1 MSLTPRLV
9 ATRRFGGSLRL
20 WRVALLALSLFA
32 IGVAPAVASGPA
44 PDRST
49 ARFEIDF
56 MQDMID
62 HHAMAVMM
70 AEICLDKAVHAELR
84 SLCQNIMASQSQ
96 EIQQMQ
102 SWLQSWYGVSHL
114 PAETKDTG
122 QMKQLERAS
131 GAEFEIR
138 FMEMM
143 IRHHRAAIKEAET
156 CLDRAYHPELKQL
169 CQNIIRTQSAEIQ
182 QLETWL
188 CQWYGRCDGRRRAS

>member
-1 MSLTPRLV
+1 MSLTTHLV
-9 ATRRFGGSLRL
+9 VTRWTGGQLRI

-32 IGVAPAVASGPA
+32 IGAAPAVASEPA

-70 AEICLDKAVHAELR
+70 AQMCLDKAVHAELR
-84 SLCQNIMASQSQ
+84 SLCESIKTSQRK
-96 EIQQMQ
+96 EIQLMQ
-102 SWLQSWYGVSHL
+102 SWLQSWYGVSHQ
-114 PAETKDTG
+114 PETKDTG

-156 CLDRAYHPELKQL
+156 CLDRAYHPELRGL
-169 CQNIIRTQSAEIQ
+169 CQNIIETQSAEIQ
-182 QLETWL
+182 QLQTWL